1 VHPYSAAIVNGPGRA
16 GVAKGNQ
23 LAAGIMLGIETM
35 TAQSNQRLTDQPGVP
50 EEATLAIK
58 RAAVRVFDGSDQDR
72 MDIWHGRAPASE
84 V

>member
-1 VHPYSAAIVNGPGRA
+1 
-16 GVAKGNQ
+16 
-23 LAAGIMLGIETM
+23 MLGIETM